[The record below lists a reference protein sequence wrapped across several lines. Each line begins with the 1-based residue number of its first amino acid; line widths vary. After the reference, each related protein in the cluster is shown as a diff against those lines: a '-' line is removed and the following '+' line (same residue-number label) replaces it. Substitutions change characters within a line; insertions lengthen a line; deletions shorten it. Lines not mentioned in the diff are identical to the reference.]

1 MRLCLFS
8 ILTACGTAQIAS
20 TDSATDSG
28 APSAED
34 CESADSTTWFFDLD
48 GDGYGDEAI
57 SAPCQPDDTV
67 EIDGDCNDDNE
78 HTYPGAED
86 ICDGQDN
93 DCNGEIDDGEA
104 GTLQTWY
111 SDLDG
116 DGYGYPIASME
127 GCIQPN
133 GHVANSEDCD
143 DNNDGVYPGAPEICD
158 DVANDCLGD
167 RDGWISDDGMAT
179 FYSTD
184 TESHTD
190 ISDQLSLDADAP
202 AALTLTEPGQLTLC
216 NGTWHTRLTLAA
228 DEIEVIGLN
237 GPEYTILD
245 AGGSGPVVTISAGHS
260 ASLEGLALI
269 NGAAD
274 QGGGVYVAPA
284 ACPDDKEDDE
294 DADKED
300 DEDTDTKQGAAQ
312 LTSPPAIVLD
322 EMLISGNSASEG
334 GGVYAV
340 DCVDLDI
347 DDSTLSGNSAQTGGG
362 IYVGTADQSEVSLF
376 LNDSILSS
384 NAADTG
390 GGLWSGASWAS
401 ILDTAISEN
410 SAQTGGGMAISG
422 GVYIYSSS
430 GADTLVTANS
440 AETGG
445 GAWLESGAW
454 LYADTV
460 DWGGEEDTQTGKT
473 AEDNSPDDV
482 NGASLSGAPYDFGID
497 ASFSCEDDK
506 GCIEDNDKTKEK
518 QEASP

>member
-1 MRLCLFS
+1 MRLCFFF

-20 TDSATDSG
+20 TDSAGDTG
-28 APSAED
+28 PPPEE
-34 CESADSTTWFFDLD
+34 CEGEDSTTWYFDLD

-67 EIDGDCNDDNE
+67 EIAGDCNDDNE

-116 DGYGYPIASME
+116 DGYGFQTASME

-133 GHVANSEDCD
+133 GHVANNEDCD
-143 DNNDGVYPGAPEICD
+143 DNNSRVYPGAPEICD

-184 TESHTD
+184 AESHTD
-190 ISDQLSLDADAP
+190 ISEQLSLDPDAP
-202 AALTLTEPGQLTLC
+202 AVLTLTESGQLTLC
-216 NGTWHTRLTLAA
+216 NGTWHTRLILDA

-237 GPEYTILD
+237 GPENTTLD
-245 AGGSGPVVTISAGHS
+245 AGGSGSVITIAAGRS

-274 QGGGVYVAPA
+274 QGGGIYVEPVTCENTDKKKDEQKEADQA
-284 ACPDDKEDDE
+284 ATPPD
-294 DADKED
+294 
-300 DEDTDTKQGAAQ
+300 
-312 LTSPPAIVLD
+312 IVLD
-322 EMLISGNSASEG
+322 EMVISGNVASEG

-347 DDSTLSGNSAQTGGG
+347 DDSTLTENTAQTGGG
-362 IYVGTADQSEVSLF
+362 LYVGSTDQSEVSLF
-376 LNDSILSS
+376 LNDSILSG
-384 NAADTG
+384 NAASTG
-390 GGLWSGASWAS
+390 GGLWVGASWSS
-401 ILDTAISEN
+401 ILDTVISEN
-410 SAQTGGGMAISG
+410 SADNGGGMAISG

-430 GADTLVTANS
+430 ESDTQVIANTAGF
-440 AETGG
+440 GG
-445 GAWLESGAW
+445 GAWLETGAW

-473 AEDNSPDDV
+473 SEDNSPDDV
-482 NGASLSGAPYDFGID
+482 NGASLSGAPYAFGLD

-506 GCIEDNDKTKEK
+506 GCSSSDEKTKEK
-518 QEASP
+518 QEATP